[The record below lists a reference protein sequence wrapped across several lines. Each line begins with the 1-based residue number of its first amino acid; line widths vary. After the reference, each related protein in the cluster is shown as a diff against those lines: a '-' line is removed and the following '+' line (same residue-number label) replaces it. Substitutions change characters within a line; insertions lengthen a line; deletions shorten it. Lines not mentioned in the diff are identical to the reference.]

1 MGKDYL
7 DRIRQLLEDVEDL
20 ASDID
25 ADEAIPDFD
34 AGQRIVS
41 ILDSVR
47 QDLEDAQKL
56 AKEQ

>member
-1 MGKDYL
+1 MKEYL
-7 DRIRQLLEDVEDL
+7 DRLKQLLEDVEDL

-25 ADEAIPDFD
+25 ADSDLEDFE

-47 QDLEDAQKL
+47 QDIEDAKKL